1 LNAKGISGKPK
12 VKAFWKVTR
21 FFQKSRETK
30 AKGHM
35 KKKKS
40 KRIITIRET
49 SVQQAK
55 KMIEEYLNQHQG
67 PVYPSDI
74 ANHYGL
80 ELEPVFEAIKQL
92 KAK

>member
-1 LNAKGISGKPK
+1 
-12 VKAFWKVTR
+12 
-21 FFQKSRETK
+21 
-30 AKGHM
+30 M
-35 KKKKS
+35 KKKR

-74 ANHYGL
+74 ATRYGL

-92 KAK
+92 KGK

>member
-1 LNAKGISGKPK
+1 
-12 VKAFWKVTR
+12 
-21 FFQKSRETK
+21 
-30 AKGHM
+30 M

-40 KRIITIRET
+40 KRIISITET
-49 SVQQAK
+49 SVQEAK
-55 KMIEEYLNQHQG
+55 KIMEEYLNQHQG

-92 KAK
+92 KAEGKVKEAE

>member
-1 LNAKGISGKPK
+1 
-12 VKAFWKVTR
+12 
-21 FFQKSRETK
+21 
-30 AKGHM
+30 M

-40 KRIITIRET
+40 KRIISITET
-49 SVQQAK
+49 SVQEAK
-55 KMIEEYLNQHQG
+55 KIMEEYVNQHQG

-92 KAK
+92 KAEGKVKEAE